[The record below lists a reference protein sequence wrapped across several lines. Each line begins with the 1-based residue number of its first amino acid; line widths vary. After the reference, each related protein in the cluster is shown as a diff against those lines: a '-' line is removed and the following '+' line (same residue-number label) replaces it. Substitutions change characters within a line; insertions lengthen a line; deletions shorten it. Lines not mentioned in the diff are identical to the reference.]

1 MVKIN
6 FRFTSPGI
14 KVWGLFFFFFPW
26 KTSRAKLRSDNGYV
40 VEMPILPRRV
50 AGDLWWVM
58 FFLPHLKEI
67 TEAGRCLHRMRWS
80 IWREEGWRRPAG
92 EPHYCHC
99 IDSRPPWRAWWGA
112 AEDDMAVTGSV
123 PRNGRD
129 GHPYSFISVE
139 EQCHKVYIWSD
150 DFPLHSQWP
159 VKCVGGKDT

>member
-14 KVWGLFFFFFPW
+14 KVWGLFFFSPW

-58 FFLPHLKEI
+58 FFLPRKKEI
-67 TEAGRCLHRMRWS
+67 TEAGRCMPPQHEVKHLLRGGL
-80 IWREEGWRRPAG
+80 EK
-92 EPHYCHC
+92 
-99 IDSRPPWRAWWGA
+99 DSWGASLLLLQWQPPWRAWWGEG
-112 AEDDMAVTGSV
+112 EDDRAVTGSV

-129 GHPYSFISVE
+129 ALPYSFISLE